1 MNEISKFYTKY
12 SINIAGNLL
21 DLTEPQLMG
30 ILNITPDSFFDGSR
44 FTGLDQI
51 LEKATEM
58 YNAGAKI
65 LDIGGHSTRPNASPV
80 SQAEEMD
87 RIMPA
92 IVHLCKYLPEAILSI
107 DTFRSQVA
115 TEAINAGAHIINDV
129 SGGIMD
135 PNMFETV
142 GKLKVPYVLM
152 HMRGSID
159 TMMEHT
165 VYENLVK
172 DVLNDLEI
180 KINQLRHQGVNDIII
195 DLGFGFS
202 KTADQNY
209 TLLKN
214 LKVFEMLQC
223 PILVGISR
231 KSMIWRKL
239 DITAN
244 EALNGTTTLNTLAI
258 TQGANILRVHDV
270 KEAKQVV
277 DLYNIYKNS

>member
-1 MNEISKFYTKY
+1 M
-12 SINIAGNLL
+12 

-30 ILNITPDSFFDGSR
+30 ILNITPDSFFEGSR
-44 FTGLDQI
+44 YTSLDQI

-58 YNAGAKI
+58 YNAGAQI

-80 SQAEEMD
+80 SQAQEID

-92 IVHLCKYLPEAILSI
+92 VGHLVKHLPQAILSI
-107 DTFRSQVA
+107 DTFRSEVA
-115 TEAINAGAHIINDV
+115 KEAITAGAQLINDV
-129 SGGIMD
+129 SGGLMD
-135 PNMFETV
+135 PYMFETV
-142 GKLKVPYVLM
+142 SQLKVPYILM
-152 HMRGSID
+152 HMRGTIEN
-159 TMMEHT
+159 MMEHT
-165 VYENLVK
+165 HYKDLVK
-172 DVLNDLEI
+172 EVLDDLEV
-180 KINQLRHQGVNDIII
+180 KVNQLRNKGVKDIII

-214 LKVFEMLQC
+214 LKAFEILNC

-239 DITAN
+239 NIEAKD
-244 EALNGTTTLNTLAI
+244 ALNGTTVLNTIAVQ
-258 TQGANILRVHDV
+258 QGANILRIHDV

-277 DLYNIYKNS
+277 DLYKIYKNA